1 MNQSYHTN
9 AKTNSHSREI
19 IQQSS
24 LTNVELSKRFEIN
37 EKTVSK
43 WKNRTEVIDK
53 SSRAHTIQRSL
64 TDLEREIIRVVRTL
78 TWMELDDLVESV
90 LPTIPTANRSNV
102 YRTLRHYKV
111 HRVPEEK
118 KEQAKNF
125 KEYEPG
131 YLHIDVTY
139 LPKLKGVKYYLFVAI
154 DRATRLMY
162 FKVYENKTGRNA
174 VEFLEECKTY
184 FPFYI
189 SHVLTDNGAEFT
201 DKFTCKKNKAS
212 GNHGFDKS
220 CIESN
225 IEHRLT
231 APFTPKTNGMVERV
245 NGTIKNATV
254 KVLTYKN
261 EAELKADLDK
271 FLVYYNLNRR
281 HGSLRRELKVRTPF
295 EALQCWY
302 RINPDIFRKSP
313 DMFQADLLKNYGT
326 T

>member
-24 LTNVELSKRFEIN
+24 LTNSELSKRFEIT

-43 WKNRTEVIDK
+43 WKNRANVIDK
-53 SSRAHTIQRSL
+53 SSRPDTIKRSL
-64 TDLEREIIRVVRTL
+64 TELEREIIRVVRTL

-90 LPTIPTANRSNV
+90 LPTIPKANRSNI
-102 YRTLRHYKV
+102 YRTLRSYEIN
-111 HRVPEEK
+111 RVPDEK
-118 KEQAKNF
+118 KEQAKKF

-139 LPKLKGVKYYLFVAI
+139 LPTLDGVKYYLFVAI

-162 FKVYENKTGRNA
+162 FKVYTNKTGRNA
-174 VEFLEECKTY
+174 VCFLDECKSY

-201 DKFTCKKNKAS
+201 DKFTGKKKKAS
-212 GNHGFDKS
+212 GNHGFDIS
-220 CIESN
+220 CIEST

-245 NGTIKNATV
+245 NGTIKDATV

-281 HGSLRRELKVRTPF
+281 HSGLRRELKVRTPF
-295 EALQCWY
+295 EALLCWY
-302 RINPDIFRKSP
+302 KIKPEIFKKTRAFKILC
-313 DMFQADLLKNYGT
+313 QLI
-326 T
+326 